1 MKKARVLKK
10 EHKQE
15 IARTNVN
22 TDVRERIVAESIK
35 LFLSKS
41 FRGTSIKDI
50 TEAVNLSK
58 GALYWYFETKSK
70 LLETI
75 IEKWEHEFLDPLIQT
90 VSVIDGGFL
99 KKFKAFHRWV
109 SEFPRYHNRELCV
122 TEAALSSEMAGS
134 GTEAEKKINEVR
146 AKYRD
151 FVEKLIDEGK
161 AENLIR
167 DDLDSRVVAH
177 AIIAFHSGTL
187 IEWYANEDTLDG
199 AVFARTYR
207 DLILQGMLNDA
218 VTDIEVSVT
227 VNKSKTYTL
236 TL

>member
-1 MKKARVLKK
+1 MKKARATKK
-10 EHKQE
+10 EKKQE
-15 IARTNVN
+15 IPKTNVN
-22 TDVRERIVAESIK
+22 TDVRERIVEESIK
-35 LFLSKS
+35 LFLNKS

-90 VSVIDGGFL
+90 VSALDGGFL
-99 KKFKAFHRWV
+99 KKFKAFHKWV

-134 GTEAEKKINEVR
+134 GTEAEKKINQVR
-146 AKYRD
+146 TKYRD
-151 FVEKLIDEGK
+151 FVEKLIVEGK
-161 AENLIR
+161 KEQLLR
-167 DDLDSRVVAH
+167 EELDSRVVAH

-187 IEWYANEDTLDG
+187 LEWYANENTLDG
-199 AVFARTYR
+199 ALFARTYR
-207 DLILQGMLNDA
+207 DLILQGMLKGS
-218 VTDIEVSVT
+218 VTDLEVSVT
-227 VNKSKTYTL
+227 VNKSKTYTM

>member
-1 MKKARVLKK
+1 MKKPRPIHK
-10 EHKQE
+10 EKQE

-22 TDVRERIVAESIK
+22 SDVRERIVAESIK
-35 LFLSKS
+35 LFLNKS

-75 IEKWEHEFLDPLIQT
+75 IEKWEHEFLDPLIQN
-90 VSVIDGGFL
+90 VSGLDGGFL
-99 KKFKAFHRWV
+99 KKFKAFHKWV

-122 TEAALSSEMAGS
+122 TEAALSAEMAGS
-134 GTEAEKKINEVR
+134 GTEAEKKINQVR
-146 AKYRD
+146 SKYRV
-151 FVEKLIDEGK
+151 FVERLIDEGK
-161 AENLIR
+161 KEQLLR
-167 DDLDSRVVAH
+167 EELDSRVVAH

-187 IEWYANEDTLDG
+187 LEWYANEDTLDG

-207 DLILQGMLNDA
+207 DMILQGMLKGA
-218 VTDIEVSVT
+218 VTDLEVNVI
-227 VNKSKTYTL
+227 VNKTTTYTL
-236 TL
+236 SL